1 MLYNFTSE
9 TWVDYRLIFAE
20 KWMII
25 GGIGFFCT
33 IFAAWIILKGDLS
46 MNTITIDTDTY
57 KAAEAYAKS
66 RNVSIDAF
74 VERLLVRIVSR
85 SERKKKGNIIFLPK

>member
-1 MLYNFTSE
+1 
-9 TWVDYRLIFAE
+9 
-20 KWMII
+20 
-25 GGIGFFCT
+25 
-33 IFAAWIILKGDLS
+33 

-85 SERKKKGNIIFLPK
+85 SERKKKRKYYISPKIESLRVGFKCPEGSSFDYKSELRDMLIDRYL

>member
-1 MLYNFTSE
+1 
-9 TWVDYRLIFAE
+9 
-20 KWMII
+20 
-25 GGIGFFCT
+25 
-33 IFAAWIILKGDLS
+33 
-46 MNTITIDTDTY
+46 MNAITIDTDTY

-85 SERKKKGNIIFLPK
+85 SERKGNIIFLPK

>member
-1 MLYNFTSE
+1 
-9 TWVDYRLIFAE
+9 
-20 KWMII
+20 
-25 GGIGFFCT
+25 
-33 IFAAWIILKGDLS
+33 

-85 SERKKKGNIIFLPK
+85 SERKKKGNIIFLPKQNLYVWGLSVRREALLITSQNCETCLQIDTYEGFC